1 MLIHPRLT
9 KARKIMS
16 YRFLTDLTI
25 SPKGKLFA
33 QKSRNS
39 SFFFLQKY
47 DLCFF
52 DNYMDVKTVVAAYF
66 FFNFLKIYIGRYEDF
81 HQAKGIHYS
90 LFCCQEQS
98 EQALAGK
105 MSPCSLFK

>member
-1 MLIHPRLT
+1 
-9 KARKIMS
+9 
-16 YRFLTDLTI
+16 
-25 SPKGKLFA
+25 
-33 QKSRNS
+33 
-39 SFFFLQKY
+39 
-47 DLCFF
+47 
-52 DNYMDVKTVVAAYF
+52 MDVKTVVAAYF
-66 FFNFLKIYIGRYEDF
+66 FFNFLKINIGRYEDF